1 MVDFE
6 MPLKYGRNITY
17 NEKTNTIIIQ
27 DQDDDIVE
35 ILDEDLIRFT
45 ESNFWKYLIKQINKG

>member
-6 MPLKYGRNITY
+6 MPLKHGRSIRY
-17 NEKTNTIIIQ
+17 EEKSNTIIIQ

-35 ILDEDLIRFT
+35 ILVEDLIKFT
-45 ESNFWKYLIKQINKG
+45 NTNFWKYLSKQLK